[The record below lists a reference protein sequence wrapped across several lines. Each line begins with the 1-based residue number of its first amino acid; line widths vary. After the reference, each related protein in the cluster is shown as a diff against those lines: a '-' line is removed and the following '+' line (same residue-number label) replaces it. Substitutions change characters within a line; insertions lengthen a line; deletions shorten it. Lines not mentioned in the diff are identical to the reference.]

1 MAHRVNA
8 FVFAAIATS
17 LIAATEFGT
26 PRRAS
31 AAGECREKVGSG
43 QAGHWY
49 YHTDHVRDRKC
60 WFFEPAKVATAA
72 AVAPPTAPPPPNGGS
87 EESWFSQFAA
97 GVQQKFS
104 FGTPDPAAAPI
115 TTSIPAS
122 NPVKTSVPAP
132 KPRSRPAS
140 PPETHHATGSGLQLS
155 PEERDALFQEFL
167 RRYELE
173 NSIHSDPRP

>member
-49 YHTDHVRDRKC
+49 YHTDRVTNRKC
-60 WFFEPAKVATAA
+60 WFFEK
-72 AVAPPTAPPPPNGGS
+72 AVTDPPPASAGPPPSG

-97 GVQQKFS
+97 GVQQTL
-104 FGTPDPAAAPI
+104 GIQDPPI
-115 TTSIPAS
+115 AS
-122 NPVKTSVPAP
+122 NSTKLSANTPKQRPRPAP
-132 KPRSRPAS
+132 
-140 PPETHHATGSGLQLS
+140 PPETQRAPGSGLQIS
-155 PEERDALFQEFL
+155 PEDRDALFQEFL

-173 NSIHSDPRP
+173 KSIHADPRP

>member
-1 MAHRVNA
+1 MPLRVNA
-8 FVFAAIATS
+8 FVLAALATS
-17 LIAATEFGT
+17 LAVATEFGT
-26 PRRAS
+26 QGPAS
-31 AAGECREKVGSG
+31 AAGECRENIGSD

-49 YHTDHVRDRKC
+49 YHTDRVQGRKC
-60 WFFEPAKVATAA
+60 WFFEPAKAA
-72 AVAPPTAPPPPNGGS
+72 ADPTAPSTAPPPPNGGS

-97 GVQQKFS
+97 GVQQTFS

-122 NPVKTSVPAP
+122 NPAKTSVTAP

-140 PPETHHATGSGLQLS
+140 PPEIHRASSGLQLS
-155 PEERDALFQEFL
+155 AEERDALFQEFL

-173 NSIHSDPRP
+173 KSIRPDPRP